1 MFVFFV
7 FYFFFFKQKT
17 AYDMRIS
24 DWSSDVCSSDL
35 QVAACLRAGAAAAE
49 ELNLLID
56 GAEGYAIYMLD
67 PEGRVTIWNE
77 GAERLQGWTEAEIVG
92 EHCSIFYPVD
102 AMEAGKP
109 RIDLKRARE
118 LGKFEEEDWR
128 VRKDGSEFLA
138 HVSSRSEEQKSEL

>member
-1 MFVFFV
+1 
-7 FYFFFFKQKT
+7 
-17 AYDMRIS
+17 MRIS

-35 QVAACLRAGAAAAE
+35 
-49 ELNLLID
+49 
-56 GAEGYAIYMLD
+56 AIYMLD

-128 VRKDGSEFLA
+128 GRKEGFQFLA
-138 HVSSRSEEQKSEL
+138 HVSITAQHGREECRGRVVEYRWNPG

>member
-1 MFVFFV
+1 
-7 FYFFFFKQKT
+7 
-17 AYDMRIS
+17 
-24 DWSSDVCSSDL
+24 
-35 QVAACLRAGAAAAE
+35 
-49 ELNLLID
+49 
-56 GAEGYAIYMLD
+56 MLD

-138 HVSSRSEEQKSEL
+138 HVSVTALGSEERRVGKECFSSGRSRWWPYHKKKT

>member
-1 MFVFFV
+1 
-7 FYFFFFKQKT
+7 
-17 AYDMRIS
+17 MRIS

-35 QVAACLRAGAAAAE
+35 
-49 ELNLLID
+49 
-56 GAEGYAIYMLD
+56 
-67 PEGRVTIWNE
+67 
-77 GAERLQGWTEAEIVG
+77 
-92 EHCSIFYPVD
+92 HCSIFYPVD

-138 HVSSRSEEQKSEL
+138 HVSITALHKEDGKLRGFGQVLRDATQQRADETALLAHASHLPSILTTVPDGMVVLYEQGINISLRHERTDA